1 MPMTIVIVIKME
13 FVILKRRKTRETN
26 KQICMTNQIII
37 SFSISQYETFSKF
50 QGSEKLPHIF

>member
-13 FVILKRRKTRETN
+13 FVILKRKTRETN

>member
-1 MPMTIVIVIKME
+1 MPTTTVIVIKME
-13 FVILKRRKTRETN
+13 YVVLKRKTRETN
-26 KQICMTNQIII
+26 KQICTMTNQIII

>member
-13 FVILKRRKTRETN
+13 KKRKTRETN
-26 KQICMTNQIII
+26 KQICMTKQIII
-37 SFSISQYETFSKF
+37 SFSISHCETFSKF